1 MLVDLRFHVQKGLVL
16 LEQQIILS
24 RTDDDEEEFDFL
36 LKKAIHLRDTL
47 AKIDQRLN
55 EL

>member
-1 MLVDLRFHVQKGLVL
+1 MLVDLRQHVQKGLSL

-24 RTDDDEEEFDFL
+24 RTDDDDDEFAFL
-36 LKKAIHLRDTL
+36 LKKAVNFRDTL
-47 AKIDQRLN
+47 AKIDQRLR